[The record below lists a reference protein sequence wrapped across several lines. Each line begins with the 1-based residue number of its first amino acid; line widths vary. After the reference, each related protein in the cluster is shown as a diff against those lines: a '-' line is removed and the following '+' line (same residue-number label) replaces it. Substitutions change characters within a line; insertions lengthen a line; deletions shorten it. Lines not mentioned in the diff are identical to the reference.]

1 MANQTGRYT
10 TTYDPLQRK
19 QTVVTPVGKTI
30 TYSYD
35 ALSRKSQMQVQ
46 DAGVFTYSYDANNQL
61 KTVQNPQNDRTTF
74 SYDNAGRRVLKELAN
89 GTRATYLYDAA
100 GNMTRIANLKSDNSV
115 ISQFDYQYDPVGN
128 KIQITTASGSL
139 TTYSYDNTYKLTA
152 EHRTGP
158 NPYQN
163 NYAYDSTGNRTLT
176 IKNGARTTSTFDPAN
191 QNVYSLDGN
200 GRTTYS
206 FDPSGNQTGELKPD
220 GTRTTSTYDYENRQ
234 TLIQLPTSIRNTMA
248 YDPDGLRVQLDD
260 SSGTKKFVYDDQ
272 AYLLEVNGSNVITAV
287 STQEPTTYGGLTS
300 QYRLNGSLWVPSYY
314 HSDSLG
320 NTTELTDETEAV
332 TDTYE
337 YNGFGEILSQTGV
350 TTNVF
355 QFGGLWGAFTDPD
368 TGRVYIRARI
378 YLPWNGRWTA
388 TDPAGFVD
396 GMNLYLAHFVPN
408 EVDPSGEECLRCCG
422 VGELRRDGDPDNVKC
437 KCCDPSPEQEC
448 KKTKEVR
455 HTLAANKRGGNPC
468 DAGDVLLWLNRRRTE
483 AACVKCEGRCKN
495 DCWGTVNIESY
506 PVEVKALTCVAT
518 TDPPAGLLPIP
529 SRLIRAICTCSEKT
543 VFFII

>member
-19 QTVVTPVGKTI
+19 RTVVTPVGKAI

-35 ALSRKSQMQVQ
+35 ALSRKSQMNVL
-46 DAGVFTYSYDANNQL
+46 DAGIFTYSYDANNQL

-191 QNVYSLDGN
+191 QNVYSLDAN

-206 FDPSGNQTGELKPD
+206 YDASGNRTVVEKPD
-220 GTRTTSTYDYENRQ
+220 GSRTTTTYDYENRD
-234 TLIQLPTSIRNTMA
+234 ISVQLPTGLRNTMA
-248 YDPDGLRVQLDD
+248 YDPEGLRVLLQD
-260 SSGTKKFVYDDQ
+260 SSGTKKFVYDNQ
-272 AYLLEVNGSNVITAV
+272 QYLLETDGSNVMAAIQ
-287 STQEPTTYGGLTS
+287 TQEPGAYSNLIS
-300 QYRLNGSLWVPSYY
+300 QHRYNGSIWLPRY
-314 HSDSLG
+314 HHYDALG
-320 NTTELTDETEAV
+320 NTSELTDNTETITDTYDYTAWGELLTSTGTTLNPFQYRGRWGYYLV
-332 TDTYE
+332 TDT
-337 YNGFGEILSQTGV
+337 GE
-350 TTNVF
+350 
-355 QFGGLWGAFTDPD
+355 
-368 TGRVYIRARI
+368 VYVMMRTYDSRT
-378 YLPWNGRWTA
+378 GRWT
-388 TDPAGFVD
+388 TEDILRFIN
-396 GMNLYLAHFVPN
+396 GMNMYLTA
-408 EVDPSGEECLRCCG
+408 R
-422 VGELRRDGDPDNVKC
+422 
-437 KCCDPSPEQEC
+437 
-448 KKTKEVR
+448 
-455 HTLAANKRGGNPC
+455 
-468 DAGDVLLWLNRRRTE
+468 
-483 AACVKCEGRCKN
+483 
-495 DCWGTVNIESY
+495 
-506 PVEVKALTCVAT
+506 
-518 TDPPAGLLPIP
+518 
-529 SRLIRAICTCSEKT
+529 
-543 VFFII
+543 